1 MAGGPPANPAAL
13 APLAFLGAAP
23 DVSVGPKQ
31 ANQEQCTPEDDDR
44 NALVHDPN
52 GDLFTCR
59 RFPDGMK
66 LGIVKVKLDR
76 EVNAYVVADSTTKE
90 AIVIDP
96 GLPVDK
102 LVDQLKGFK
111 VRYIVAT
118 HCHPGH
124 VAGKDDL
131 KELTG
136 GLTALHSA
144 DAKQFLRSA
153 DRYLLDGDELEFG
166 EFKLSVIHTPGHTP
180 GSVCYVVAN
189 HAFVGDTILAGGIG
203 KQTPETDLRRQMMS
217 IGTKLL
223 RLPPAT
229 ALYPGHGPATSLE
242 RELAQNPI
250 FRGAG
255 ARA

>member
-1 MAGGPPANPAAL
+1 
-13 APLAFLGAAP
+13 
-23 DVSVGPKQ
+23 VPK
-31 ANQEQCTPEDDDR
+31 
-44 NALVHDPN
+44 LS
-52 GDLFTCR
+52 
-59 RFPDGMK
+59 
-66 LGIVKVKLDR
+66 IVKVKLDR
-76 EVNAYVVADSTTKE
+76 EVNAYLLTCATTKE
-90 AIVIDP
+90 AVVIDP
-96 GLPVDK
+96 GLPPEK
-102 LVDQLKGFK
+102 IAEQAKGLK

-131 KELTG
+131 KELVGGETG
-136 GLTALHSA
+136 LHSA

-153 DRYLLDGDELEFG
+153 DRYLIDGDELEFG
-166 EFKLSVIHTPGHTP
+166 DFKLTVMHTPGHTP
-180 GSVCYVVAN
+180 GSVCFVVGN
-189 HAFVGDTILAGGIG
+189 HAFVGDTLLAGGIG

-223 RLPPAT
+223 RLPLTT
-229 ALYPGHGPATSLE
+229 ALYPGHGPASSLE

>member
-1 MAGGPPANPAAL
+1 MA
-13 APLAFLGAAP
+13 
-23 DVSVGPKQ
+23 
-31 ANQEQCTPEDDDR
+31 
-44 NALVHDPN
+44 
-52 GDLFTCR
+52 
-59 RFPDGMK
+59 K
-66 LGIVKVKLDR
+66 LGIVKVRLDR
-76 EVNAYVVADSTTKE
+76 DVNGYVLACASTKE
-90 AIVIDP
+90 AVVVDP
-96 GLPVDK
+96 GLPADK
-102 LVDQLKGFK
+102 LAEQVKDLSVK
-111 VRYIVAT
+111 YILAT

-136 GLTALHSA
+136 GQTAIHSS

-180 GSVCYVVAN
+180 GSVCFVVAN
-189 HAFVGDTILAGGIG
+189 HAFVGDTILAGGVG

-217 IGTKLL
+217 IGTRLL
-223 RLPPAT
+223 RLPLST

-250 FRGAG
+250 FRGAPT
-255 ARA
+255 RA

>member
-1 MAGGPPANPAAL
+1 
-13 APLAFLGAAP
+13 
-23 DVSVGPKQ
+23 V
-31 ANQEQCTPEDDDR
+31 
-44 NALVHDPN
+44 
-52 GDLFTCR
+52 
-59 RFPDGMK
+59 K

-76 EVNAYVVADSTTKE
+76 EVNCYVVACSTTKE

-96 GLPVDK
+96 GLPAQKVA
-102 LVDQLKGFK
+102 DQLKGLTVK
-111 VRYIVAT
+111 YILAT

-124 VAGKDDL
+124 VAGKDEL
-131 KELTG
+131 KELAGGETG
-136 GLTALHSA
+136 LHSA

-153 DRYLLDGDELEFG
+153 DRYLVDGDELQFG
-166 EFKLSVIHTPGHTP
+166 EFTVTVLHTPGHTP
-180 GSVCYVVAN
+180 GSLCFVVAN

-223 RLPPAT
+223 RLPMST

-250 FRGAG
+250 FRGAPAG
-255 ARA
+255 R

>member
-1 MAGGPPANPAAL
+1 MG
-13 APLAFLGAAP
+13 
-23 DVSVGPKQ
+23 
-31 ANQEQCTPEDDDR
+31 
-44 NALVHDPN
+44 
-52 GDLFTCR
+52 
-59 RFPDGMK
+59 K
-66 LGIVKVKLDR
+66 LGIVKVRLER
-76 EVNAYVVADSTTKE
+76 EVNGYVLSCSNTKE
-90 AIVIDP
+90 AVVIDP

-102 LVDQLKGFK
+102 LAEQAKGLTVK
-111 VRYIVAT
+111 YILAT
-118 HCHPGH
+118 HGHPGH
-124 VAGKDDL
+124 VAGKDEV

-136 GLTALHSA
+136 GQTAVHSA

-153 DRYLLDGDELEFG
+153 DKYLFDGDELEFG
-166 EFKLSVIHTPGHTP
+166 EFKLSVMHTPGHTP

-203 KQTPETDLRRQMMS
+203 RQTPETDLRRQMMS

-223 RLPPAT
+223 RLPPTT

-250 FRGAG
+250 FRGVG

>member
-1 MAGGPPANPAAL
+1 
-13 APLAFLGAAP
+13 
-23 DVSVGPKQ
+23 
-31 ANQEQCTPEDDDR
+31 
-44 NALVHDPN
+44 
-52 GDLFTCR
+52 
-59 RFPDGMK
+59 MK
-66 LGIVKVKLDR
+66 LGIVKVKLER
-76 EVNAYVVADSTTKE
+76 EVNAYVITCASTKE
-90 AIVIDP
+90 AVVIDP
-96 GLPVDK
+96 GLPADK
-102 LVDQLKGFK
+102 LAEQVKGLTVKF
-111 VRYIVAT
+111 IVAT
-118 HCHPGH
+118 HGHPGH

-136 GLTALHSA
+136 GQTAIHGA

-153 DRYLLDGDELEFG
+153 DKYLIDGDELEFG
-166 EFKLSVIHTPGHTP
+166 EFKLSVLHTPGHTP
-180 GSVCYVVAN
+180 GSVCLLVAN

-223 RLPPAT
+223 RLPPST

-250 FRGAG
+250 FRNVG

>member
-1 MAGGPPANPAAL
+1 M
-13 APLAFLGAAP
+13 
-23 DVSVGPKQ
+23 S
-31 ANQEQCTPEDDDR
+31 
-44 NALVHDPN
+44 
-52 GDLFTCR
+52 
-59 RFPDGMK
+59 K
-66 LGIVKVKLDR
+66 LGIVKVKLER
-76 EVNAYVVADSTTKE
+76 EVNAYVMSDATTKE
-90 AIVIDP
+90 AVVIDP
-96 GLPVDK
+96 GLPAEK
-102 LVDQLKGFK
+102 IAEQLRGLT
-111 VRYIVAT
+111 VRWIVAT

-131 KELTG
+131 KGLVG
-136 GLTALHSA
+136 GQTALHAA

-153 DRYLLDGDELEFG
+153 DRYLIDGDELEFG
-166 EFKLSVIHTPGHTP
+166 EFKVTVLHTPGHTP
-180 GSVCYVVAN
+180 GSVCFVVAN

-223 RLPPAT
+223 KLPLTT

-255 ARA
+255 AAAR

>member
-1 MAGGPPANPAAL
+1 
-13 APLAFLGAAP
+13 
-23 DVSVGPKQ
+23 
-31 ANQEQCTPEDDDR
+31 
-44 NALVHDPN
+44 
-52 GDLFTCR
+52 
-59 RFPDGMK
+59 MK

-76 EVNAYVVADSTTKE
+76 EVNCYIVSCATTKE
-90 AIVIDP
+90 AVVIDP
-96 GLPVDK
+96 GLPADK
-102 LVDQLKGFK
+102 VAEQLAGHTVK
-111 VRYIVAT
+111 YIVAT
-118 HCHPGH
+118 HGHPGH

-131 KELTG
+131 KELVG
-136 GLTALHSA
+136 GQTALHSA

-166 EFKLSVIHTPGHTP
+166 QFKLSVLHTPGHTP
-180 GSVCYVVAN
+180 GSVCLVVAN

-217 IGTKLL
+217 IGTRLL
-223 RLPPAT
+223 RLPLTT

-255 ARA
+255 TRA

>member
-1 MAGGPPANPAAL
+1 M
-13 APLAFLGAAP
+13 
-23 DVSVGPKQ
+23 S
-31 ANQEQCTPEDDDR
+31 
-44 NALVHDPN
+44 
-52 GDLFTCR
+52 
-59 RFPDGMK
+59 K
-66 LGIVKVKLDR
+66 LGIVKVKLER
-76 EVNAYVVADSTTKE
+76 EVNAYVMSCASTKE
-90 AIVIDP
+90 AVVIDP
-96 GLPVDK
+96 GLPAEK
-102 LVDQLKGFK
+102 IAEQLKGLT
-111 VRYIVAT
+111 VRWIVAT

-131 KELTG
+131 KDHVG
-136 GLTALHSA
+136 GQTALHAA

-153 DRYLLDGDELEFG
+153 DQYLIDGDELEFG
-166 EFKLSVIHTPGHTP
+166 EFKLSVMHTPGHTP

-223 RLPPAT
+223 KLPLTT

-255 ARA
+255 AAAR

>member
-1 MAGGPPANPAAL
+1 MA
-13 APLAFLGAAP
+13 
-23 DVSVGPKQ
+23 
-31 ANQEQCTPEDDDR
+31 
-44 NALVHDPN
+44 
-52 GDLFTCR
+52 
-59 RFPDGMK
+59 K

-76 EVNAYVVADSTTKE
+76 DVNCYIVSDANTKE
-90 AIVIDP
+90 AVVVDP
-96 GLPVDK
+96 GQPADK
-102 LVDQLKGFK
+102 IAEQLKELK
-111 VRYIVAT
+111 LRWIVAT

-124 VAGKDDL
+124 VGGKDEL
-131 KELTG
+131 KALAG
-136 GLTALHSA
+136 GETAMHSA

-166 EFKLSVIHTPGHTP
+166 EFKISTMHTPGHTP

-203 KQTPETDLRRQMMS
+203 KQTPETDIRRQMMS

-223 RLPPAT
+223 KLPLTT

-255 ARA
+255 AGAR